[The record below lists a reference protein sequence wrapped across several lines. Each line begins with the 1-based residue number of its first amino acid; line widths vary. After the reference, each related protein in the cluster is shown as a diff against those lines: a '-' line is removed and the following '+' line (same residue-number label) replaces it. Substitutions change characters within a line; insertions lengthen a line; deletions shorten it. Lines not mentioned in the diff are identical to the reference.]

1 MPAATQQVAVQNRR
15 ARHEYLIEDSV
26 EAGLV
31 LMGSEVKSLRA
42 GKASLGEAYAGEQG
56 GELYLLNAHIAE
68 YSPANRFG
76 HSPKRA
82 RKLLLHRRERDRLL
96 GQIRREGY
104 TLVPLSIYFNDRG
117 IAKLKLGLARGKKK
131 ADKREAAKQRD
142 WQREKSRILKAQG

>member
-1 MPAATQQVAVQNRR
+1 MPAAAQQVAVQNRR

-42 GKASLGEAYAGEQG
+42 GKASLGEAYAGEQE

-82 RKLLLHRRERDRLL
+82 RKLLLHKRERDRLL

-104 TLVPLSIYFNDRG
+104 TLVPLSIYFNERG

>member
-1 MPAATQQVAVQNRR
+1 MPAAAQQVAVQNRR

-82 RKLLLHRRERDRLL
+82 RKLLLHKRERDRLL
-96 GQIRREGY
+96 GLIRREGY